1 MGFSFR
7 LILWETRPRTDLFLL
22 SLIEVEFAP
31 HSSSSANSHR
41 LRMVLYSNNGLQMC
55 VLLACF
61 VKEDNLLIYG
71 NGQSALHLISPP
83 SCFRSAPPSQV
94 TTPIIT
100 HQIQT
105 EMLSLKISQCLQS
118 VGHQRR
124 NQKSSN
130 FPFTNLNLLMGKTL
144 K

>member
-1 MGFSFR
+1 
-7 LILWETRPRTDLFLL
+7 
-22 SLIEVEFAP
+22 
-31 HSSSSANSHR
+31 
-41 LRMVLYSNNGLQMC
+41 MVLYSNNGLQMC

-71 NGQSALHLISPP
+71 NGQSALHHISPP

-94 TTPIIT
+94 TTTIIT
-100 HQIQT
+100 HQIHT
-105 EMLSLKISQCLQS
+105 EMLSLKIWQS